1 MPSLRRGGPLFS
13 REAGA
18 SSREIS
24 AAGRGGRSKRA
35 AAVSAGEGERRGGGV
50 QRCARGSR
58 TALPAAA
65 RLRSLASPMAEG
77 GAMGASAAGSA
88 ASPCS
93 RPVSAGHGCASL
105 CRLADGAPRP
115 VLPVLQLLAPRW
127 GWGLLWGAERNKNK
141 TNGGVLQQG
150 SRACLTCLLV
160 LSLSSPR
167 PV

>member
-1 MPSLRRGGPLFS
+1 M
-13 REAGA
+13 
-18 SSREIS
+18 
-24 AAGRGGRSKRA
+24 
-35 AAVSAGEGERRGGGV
+35 

-65 RLRSLASPMAEG
+65 RLRPLASLMAEG

-115 VLPVLQLLAPRW
+115 VLPVLRLLAPRW

-160 LSLSSPR
+160 LSLFSPR